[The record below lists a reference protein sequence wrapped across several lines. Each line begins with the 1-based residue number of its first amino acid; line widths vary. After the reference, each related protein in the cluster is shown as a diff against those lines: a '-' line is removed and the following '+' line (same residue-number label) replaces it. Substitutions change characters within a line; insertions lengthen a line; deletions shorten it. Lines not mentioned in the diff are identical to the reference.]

1 GEQPVCLSCQP
12 QAKLR
17 LQAANKILQGQIV
30 DVEALD
36 LLAED
41 KINLSTAQKL
51 MQGQPDSLPR
61 KARQKVE
68 CFENYYRKKAFEK
81 HLKSRFNKNLFG
93 KRKQ

>member
-1 GEQPVCLSCQP
+1 P

-36 LLAED
+36 LPAKD

-51 MQGQPDSLPR
+51 MQGQPL
-61 KARQKVE
+61 
-68 CFENYYRKKAFEK
+68 
-81 HLKSRFNKNLFG
+81 
-93 KRKQ
+93 